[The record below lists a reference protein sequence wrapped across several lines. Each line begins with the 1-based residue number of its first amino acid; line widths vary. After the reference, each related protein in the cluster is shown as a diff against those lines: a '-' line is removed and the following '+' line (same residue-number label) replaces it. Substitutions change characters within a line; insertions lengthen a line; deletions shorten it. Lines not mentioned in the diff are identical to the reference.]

1 LPELVRALAS
11 RPRHEALRGHVTELL
26 RSGFGAPYEEIGHE
40 VYLLD
45 GSGRIDTMW
54 GATVIELKSDLRREL
69 DDVLTR
75 LPVYLADAASRSRS
89 PRPVTGLTTD
99 GATFIAYALRHGTLQ
114 ELARYA
120 TDPDRPNELLAWLEP
135 LLSDRPD
142 ILPEPRVVAQAF
154 GRASLTFGQARIA
167 LDGLWTMLRDDP
179 EVRLKREL
187 WDGLLREAYG
197 EDVGDDSLF
206 LQHTYLTIVVK
217 AIAARVLDLPVH
229 DPVALLSGRALA
241 DEGILGAVEADF
253 FDWPLKLPPG
263 AELVRHVAL
272 QTARFRLRDV
282 EADVLKILYES
293 LVDPDQRHDLGEYY
307 TPDWLAARIV
317 AAAVDAPLQQRVL
330 DPACGSGTFLF
341 HAVRRLK
348 EAGKAAGWSG
358 QRILEACEEK
368 VRGLDVHPVAVTL
381 ARVTWLLA
389 LGDLLADRP
398 AKLTVPVFLGDA
410 MQWNLRRYVDGADV
424 LVQVPGDDR
433 PLQIPAGFAE
443 DQAVFEQGLDTLNQG
458 LADGATQESVARALR
473 RIEGAGPA
481 DADALAATFAQLQ
494 ALYRAGR
501 NGIWTFVFRNLVR
514 PVWLSRPEQ
523 RADVLVGNPPWIVY
537 RHLSAGMKDRL
548 REALRAYDLWVGGN
562 LATQQD
568 MCALF
573 WARGAERY
581 LGRGGRI
588 AFVLPYA
595 ALNAP
600 VYAGVRTGRL
610 GQTPVRLTGAWAL
623 ERVWPIFGAQS
634 GSSTTSTCVLFGR
647 REMAGA
653 HPAEVDR
660 WEGHLRR
667 RDADD
672 VEATRALT
680 HSRVPWPRER
690 TLVGVSPYRTR
701 FRQGA
706 TIVPR
711 RFFIVDPE
719 PIGRLGGRRDAPR
732 MQGRAGALDKSP
744 WTTVKPPHG
753 PVEARF
759 LRQLALGETIAPFRL
774 LAAFT
779 AVIPLDGSKVLD
791 SEAARNFD
799 YRYLAAWLRDAEEK
813 WAEHSNKTPDGKP
826 RMTLR
831 QRIDHMHTLSSQTG
845 TPTIRVLYTKAG
857 TRLSA
862 VRIAAND
869 TLVDHKAYWASVRSA
884 GEAAYLT
891 TVINSAA
898 VLAKVTDLQPHG
910 QRDKRD
916 FDNLV
921 WTLPIPE
928 YDDTDP
934 LHRDLAA
941 AAAQAETVA
950 AGVELTDSQH
960 FTAKRRAI
968 RAALAAD
975 GVAAE
980 MEAMVDALLPP

>member
-1 LPELVRALAS
+1 VITSWHNERLPELVRALAG

-45 GSGRIDTMW
+45 GRGRIDTMW
-54 GATVIELKSDLRREL
+54 GAIVIELKSDLRREL
-69 DDVLTR
+69 DDVLAR

-89 PRPVTGLTTD
+89 PRPVTGLATD
-99 GATFIAYALRHGTLQ
+99 GATFIAYALRDGTLQ

-120 TDPDRPNELLAWLEP
+120 TDPERPNELLAWLEP

-154 GRASLTFGQARIA
+154 GRASLTFGQARMA
-167 LDGLWTMLRDDP
+167 LDALWMVLRDDP
-179 EVRLKREL
+179 EVRLKRDL

-206 LQHTYLTIVVK
+206 LQHTYLATVVK

-253 FDWPLKLPPG
+253 FDWPLKLPAG
-263 AELVRHVAL
+263 AELIRHVAL

-317 AAAVDAPLQQRVL
+317 AAAVDLPLEQRML

-348 EAGKAAGWSG
+348 VAGQAAGWSG

-389 LGDLLADRP
+389 LGDLVADRP

-410 MQWNLRRYVDGADV
+410 MQWNLRRYVDSADV
-424 LVQVPGDDR
+424 LVQVPGDER

-443 DQAVFEQGLDTLNQG
+443 DQAMFEQALDTLNQG
-458 LADGATQESVARALR
+458 LADDATQESVSRALR
-473 RIEGAGPA
+473 RIEGAAPA

-501 NGIWTFVFRNLVR
+501 NRIWTFVLRNLVR

-581 LGRGGRI
+581 LVRGGRL

-595 ALNAP
+595 VLNAP
-600 VYAGVRTGRL
+600 VFAGLRAGRL
-610 GQTPVRLTGAWAL
+610 GQTPVRLTGGWAL

-660 WEGHLRR
+660 WEGHLPR

-672 VEATRALT
+672 T
-680 HSRVPWPRER
+680 
-690 TLVGVSPYRTR
+690 
-701 FRQGA
+701 
-706 TIVPR
+706 
-711 RFFIVDPE
+711 
-719 PIGRLGGRRDAPR
+719 
-732 MQGRAGALDKSP
+732 
-744 WTTVKPPHG
+744 
-753 PVEARF
+753 
-759 LRQLALGETIAPFRL
+759 
-774 LAAFT
+774 
-779 AVIPLDGSKVLD
+779 
-791 SEAARNFD
+791 
-799 YRYLAAWLRDAEEK
+799 
-813 WAEHSNKTPDGKP
+813 
-826 RMTLR
+826 
-831 QRIDHMHTLSSQTG
+831 
-845 TPTIRVLYTKAG
+845 
-857 TRLSA
+857 
-862 VRIAAND
+862 
-869 TLVDHKAYWASVRSA
+869 
-884 GEAAYLT
+884 
-891 TVINSAA
+891 
-898 VLAKVTDLQPHG
+898 
-910 QRDKRD
+910 
-916 FDNLV
+916 
-921 WTLPIPE
+921 
-928 YDDTDP
+928 
-934 LHRDLAA
+934 
-941 AAAQAETVA
+941 
-950 AGVELTDSQH
+950 
-960 FTAKRRAI
+960 
-968 RAALAAD
+968 
-975 GVAAE
+975 
-980 MEAMVDALLPP
+980 